1 MELAILLLIIYVPF
15 FLWMYAQ
22 GVEDWRKSEAERKK
36 DGF

>member
-22 GVEDWRKSEAERKK
+22 GIEDWGKSKEERNKN
-36 DGF
+36 GF